1 MTTPRHTLHPRE
13 GPAGDAPL
21 CLRCIGCEVLARPLY
36 FAASK
41 SPHIVD
47 VELLRRGLHDV
58 PVDLRARLQEMILAS
73 DPATY
78 DAVLLGY
85 ALCGQATAGLRAGD
99 LPLVVPRAHD
109 CITLFLGDRE
119 RYTREFTED
128 PGTYWYSQDYLER
141 QDAPG
146 SALTGLGIGGGT
158 EDEMKATYAE
168 YVARYGEDNA
178 DYLMEALGGWRSH
191 YDRAAFIDMGVA
203 DGAHVEAR
211 ARDDADRRGWR
222 FEKLAGDV
230 VLIRRLLEGDW
241 DRDFLV
247 VQPGERVVMSYDDDV
262 LRAEPVA

>member
-1 MTTPRHTLHPRE
+1 MTAPRE
-13 GPAGDAPL
+13 APDVPADGLPL
-21 CLRCIGCEVLARPLY
+21 RLLCIGCEVLARPLY
-36 FAASK
+36 FAAAT

-58 PVDLRARLQEMILAS
+58 PVDLRARLQDMVLAA
-73 DPATY
+73 DPGTY

-109 CITLFLGDRE
+109 CITLFLGDRA
-119 RYTREFTED
+119 RYQREFTAD

-158 EDEMKATYAE
+158 EDEMKATHAQ
-168 YVARYGEDNA
+168 YVERYGQDNA
-178 DYLMEALGGWRSH
+178 DYLMEALGAWRTH
-191 YDRAAFIDMGVA
+191 YDRAAFIDMGVGDA
-203 DGAHVEAR
+203 TRVEAR

-230 VLIRRLLEGDW
+230 ILVRRLLAGDW

-247 VQPGERVVMSYDDDV
+247 VQPGERVVMTYDDDV

>member
-1 MTTPRHTLHPRE
+1 MTTPR
-13 GPAGDAPL
+13 APL
-21 CLRCIGCEVLARPLY
+21 DPAADGRPLRLRCIGCEVLARPLY
-36 FAASK
+36 FAAAT

-73 DPATY
+73 DPVTY

-119 RYTREFTED
+119 RYQREFTAD
-128 PGTYWYSQDYLER
+128 PGTFWYSQDYVER
-141 QDAPG
+141 QEAPG
-146 SALTGLGIGGGT
+146 AALTGLGIGAGT
-158 EDEMKATYAE
+158 EDAMKATYAE
-168 YVARYGEDNA
+168 YVERYGQDNA
-178 DYLMEALGGWRSH
+178 DYLMEALGAWRSH
-191 YDRAAFIDMGVA
+191 YDRAAYIDMAVG
-203 DGAHVEAR
+203 DGTRVER
-211 ARDDADRRGWR
+211 QARDDADRRGWR
-222 FEKLAGDV
+222 YEKLAGNV
-230 VLIRRLLEGDW
+230 ALVRRLVDGDW

-247 VQPGERVVMSYDDDV
+247 VRPGERVVMSYDDDV